1 MLPPPSTF
9 PRQSTAPVPHGGPTL
24 HDGHLNPKG
33 HNMYSK
39 FDTYSRFWILQA
51 SEIKHAQVGL
61 YEDKTVGLRHGQI
74 CQIMKL
80 LMVISNHRVY
90 SFHSVYP

>member
-1 MLPPPSTF
+1 MP
-9 PRQSTAPVPHGGPTL
+9 QGGPTL

-51 SEIKHAQVGL
+51 SEI
-61 YEDKTVGLRHGQI
+61 
-74 CQIMKL
+74 
-80 LMVISNHRVY
+80 
-90 SFHSVYP
+90 